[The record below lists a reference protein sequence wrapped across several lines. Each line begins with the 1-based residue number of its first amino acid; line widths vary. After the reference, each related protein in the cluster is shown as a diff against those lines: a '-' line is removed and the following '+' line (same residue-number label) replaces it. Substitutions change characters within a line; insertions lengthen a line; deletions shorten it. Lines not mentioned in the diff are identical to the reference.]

1 MMSDNKTNNSETV
14 SGETQDHK
22 SKLIDLQNRLKA
34 KNLEILM
41 LKATVTKLES
51 SLRVSER
58 QLEYEKVLVETLQ
71 QEMGSLTS
79 YQVSVMG
86 SFQHAA
92 CQLCAG

>member
-1 MMSDNKTNNSETV
+1 MSDNKTNNSETI
-14 SGETQDHK
+14 SEETQDHE
-22 SKLIDLQNRLKA
+22 SKLIDLQKRLKA

-51 SLRVSER
+51 SLRVSEK

-71 QEMGSLTS
+71 QELGSLTS
-79 YQVSVMG
+79 YQVSVVG

-92 CQLCAG
+92 CRLCAG

>member
-1 MMSDNKTNNSETV
+1 MSDNKTNNSETI
-14 SGETQDHK
+14 SEETQDHM
-22 SKLIDLQNRLKA
+22 SKLTDLQNRLKA

-51 SLRVSER
+51 SLRVSEK
-58 QLEYEKVLVETLQ
+58 QLEYEKVLEETLQ
-71 QEMGSLTS
+71 QELGSLTS
-79 YQVSVMG
+79 YQVSVVG

>member
-1 MMSDNKTNNSETV
+1 MMSDSKTNNSETV
-14 SGETQDHK
+14 SEETQDHK

>member
-14 SGETQDHK
+14 SEETQDHK

-79 YQVSVMG
+79 YQVLVMG